1 MRKGRPTPWAPLST
15 RMRGNGQL
23 ELDIMSAPRQEKSGS
38 AAYCTAIFTRSSAY
52 RLAWCPQNTSSPPP
66 ARVKR
71 SFPAALQ
78 RSHRSSAA
86 GPATL
91 PAGGVRVGVIAF
103 LLWSSPMNLFLGYY
117 CSPIVQH
124 PCSLRPSLCA
134 PGGPKSHV
142 VRQVCRPTRVPRQRS
157 RGHNGLITTRRC
169 TGGDQ
174 YDTNG

>member
-1 MRKGRPTPWAPLST
+1 
-15 RMRGNGQL
+15 
-23 ELDIMSAPRQEKSGS
+23 MSAPRQENSGS
-38 AAYCTAIFTRSSAY
+38 ALYWTVIFTRSSAY
-52 RLAWCPQNTSSPPP
+52 LLAWCPQNTSSLPP

-86 GPATL
+86 GPATV

-103 LLWSSPMNLFLGYY
+103 LLWSSPMNMFLGY
-117 CSPIVQH
+117 CSPMVQH
-124 PCSLRPSLCA
+124 PWPSQPSHCA

-142 VRQVCRPTRVPRQRS
+142 VRLVCRAPRVPRQRS
-157 RGHNGLITTRRC
+157 LLHNGLITTERC

-174 YDTNG
+174 TGTDC